1 MLIINRRNLTLFF
14 ITTVRIVIY
23 LLTLLKYTN
32 SKQKILKF
40 LGGNVSKDFSADDTK
55 KTESYE
61 YVYDFSVDF
70 VSTDV
75 TTDVANILDIHK
87 VLMIKNNLK

>member
-1 MLIINRRNLTLFF
+1 MLIINRRNFILFF

-40 LGGNVSKDFSADDTK
+40 LGGNVSKDFSADDIK
-55 KTESYE
+55 KTGSYE

-75 TTDVANILDIHK
+75 TTDVADILDIHK
-87 VLMIKNNLK
+87 VLMVKNNLK

>member
-40 LGGNVSKDFSADDTK
+40 LGGNVSKDFSADDIK
-55 KTESYE
+55 KTGSYE

-87 VLMIKNNLK
+87 VLMVKNNLK

>member
-1 MLIINRRNLTLFF
+1 MT
-14 ITTVRIVIY
+14 
-23 LLTLLKYTN
+23 
-32 SKQKILKF
+32 QKRL
-40 LGGNVSKDFSADDTK
+40 N
-55 KTESYE
+55 ESYE

-87 VLMIKNNLK
+87 VLMVKNNLK